1 MPALENE
8 VAKGATALFKYVDYI
23 YDLLIKWGV
32 SPSLS
37 AFLDE
42 IISVSLLILMAY
54 LTNLFARVIL
64 YRVVV
69 RFTHLTPVKW
79 DDALVEHKVLKHL
92 VRIIPGIIVNI
103 AAPLALRSDLAIDIM
118 QKIAQVFI
126 VITLLN
132 AIAAATRAFTQVFS
146 KMDKYANKPIKVV
159 FQIITVISYFIGGI
173 VILSILIN
181 QSFVA
186 LFTAMGASMAI
197 LMLIFKDSILGFVA
211 GWQLSLNDMLRPGDW
226 ITMPKY
232 GADGDVEE
240 ISLYSVKVRNFD
252 KTITTIPPYSLV
264 SDSFQNWRGMQESDG
279 RRAKRSVLIDMNS
292 IKFCTPEMLEKY
304 KKIVYLKEYIE
315 KTEAEIEKYNK
326 ENHIDNSILANGRR
340 QTNIGVFR
348 AYLNAYLNNHPMV
361 NDNIIT
367 MVRQLQPTEKG
378 IPIELY
384 FFISDKNWVNYE
396 NIQSDIFDHVLAIV
410 PQFDLKIFQYPSG
423 SLQSNAGGKSDVGN
437 APFIAFED
445 QEQKG

>member
-8 VAKGATALFKYVDYI
+8 VTKGATALFKFADII
-23 YDLLIKWGV
+23 YDMLIKWGV

-37 AFLDE
+37 TILDE
-42 IISVSLLILMAY
+42 IISVGLIILLAY

-64 YRVVV
+64 YRIVV
-69 RFTHLTPVKW
+69 RFARLTPVKW
-79 DDALVEHKVLKHL
+79 DDALVDHKVLKHL
-92 VRIIPGIIVNI
+92 VRIIPGIIVSL
-103 AAPLALRSDLAIDIM
+103 AAPLALRSDLAVEIM
-118 QKIAQVFI
+118 QRIAQIFI
-126 VITLLN
+126 VVTLLN
-132 AIAAATRAFTQVFS
+132 AIAAASRAFTQVFS
-146 KMDKYANKPIKVV
+146 GMKKYANKPIKVV
-159 FQIITVISYFIGGI
+159 FQIITVLAYFVGGI

-264 SDSFQNWRGMQESDG
+264 SESFQNWRGMQESGG
-279 RRAKRSVLIDMNS
+279 RRAKRSVLIDMSS
-292 IKFCTPEMLEKY
+292 IKFCTPEMIEKY
-304 KKIVYLKEYIE
+304 KKIAYLREYIE
-315 KTEAEIEKYNK
+315 NTEKDIEKYNK
-326 ENHIDNSILANGRR
+326 ENNTDNSVLVNGRR

-361 NDNIIT
+361 NKDIIT

-410 PQFDLKIFQYPSG
+410 PQFDLRIFQYPSG
-423 SLQSNAGGKSDVGN
+423 SLQSNAGHSDTGN
-437 APFIAFED
+437 APFIAFE
-445 QEQKG
+445 EQDHKE